1 MQNIMEQYNT
11 RQINI
16 RVSQELYNALR
27 TKANLNSISYSG
39 YIKNLILKDL
49 KDAKEQKKWLKLVEK

>member
-27 TKANLNSISYSG
+27 TKANRNSISYSG